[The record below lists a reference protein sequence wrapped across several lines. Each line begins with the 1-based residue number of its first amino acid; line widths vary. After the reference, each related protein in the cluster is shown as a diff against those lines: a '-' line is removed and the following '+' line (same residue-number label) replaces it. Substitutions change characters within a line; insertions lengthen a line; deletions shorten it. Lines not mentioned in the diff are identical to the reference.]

1 MTYDLIMKKLVIFI
15 CAILSLIFLGN
26 SKAVAATTTI
36 STRIAIVD
44 TGNNGGA
51 SDLKPWGINAPN
63 ACSGLTF
70 SQACLVG
77 KR

>member
-1 MTYDLIMKKLVIFI
+1 LKKRVIFI
-15 CAILSLIFLGN
+15 SAILSLISTGQSN
-26 SKAVAATTTI
+26 ADAATTTI

>member
-1 MTYDLIMKKLVIFI
+1 MKKHVIFI
-15 CAILSLIFLGN
+15 LATVNLISFGQSN
-26 SKAVAATTTI
+26 AEAATSTI

-44 TGNNGGA
+44 TGNNGGT

-63 ACSGLTF
+63 ACSGLTL